1 MADACCDPLM
11 DLSQSQAKQ
20 RRVLGT
26 VLVINI
32 ATFAMMAYA
41 AWQARSTSL
50 LSGGLDNFGDALT
63 YALSLAVVGA
73 SVAAQSRV
81 ALVKGLLIMG
91 AAVGVAIQLVYR
103 MLNPTVPV
111 FETMGIAGLINLGA
125 NAVCLA
131 LLTPY
136 RRGDVNMASAWECS
150 RNDIVEGFA
159 VLAAA
164 AAVAIFDAGWPDL
177 AIAAGLLVL
186 FVRSSI
192 RVLREAV
199 KGLRQGG
206 SKHGMARV
214 QDPVCKCHLDP
225 SQTQHRSTHQGIPF
239 HFCDAACKE
248 RFDADPAAFA
258 RDRQLPVV
266 KD

>member
-11 DLSQSQAKQ
+11 DLSQSHAKQ
-20 RRVLGT
+20 RRVLGI
-26 VLVINI
+26 VLAINV
-32 ATFAMMAYA
+32 ATFGMMVYA
-41 AWQARSTSL
+41 AWHARSTSL

-73 SVAAQSRV
+73 SVVAQSRV

-91 AAVGVAIQLVYR
+91 AAAAVAIQLAYR
-103 MLNPTVPV
+103 LTNPTVPV
-111 FETMGIAGLINLGA
+111 FETMGIAGLVNLGA

-150 RNDIVEGFA
+150 RNDIIEGFA

-164 AAVAIFDAGWPDL
+164 GAVAVFDAGWPDL
-177 AIAAGLLVL
+177 VIAAGLLVL
-186 FVRSSI
+186 FVRSSQ

-199 KGLRQGG
+199 KGLRPSSREPGA
-206 SKHGMARV
+206 KRV
-214 QDPVCKCHLDP
+214 QDPVCRCYVDP
-225 SQTQHRSTHQGIPF
+225 NTARYRSEHQGATF
-239 HFCDAACKE
+239 HFCAEGCKR
-248 RFDADPAAFA
+248 RFDAHPAAFDLA
-258 RDRQLPVV
+258 GQLPLV

>member
-11 DLSQSQAKQ
+11 DLSQSQGRQ
-20 RRVLGT
+20 RRVLGI
-26 VLVINI
+26 VLAINI

-41 AWQARSTSL
+41 AWRARSTSL

-91 AAVGVAIQLVYR
+91 AAAGVAIQLVYR
-103 MLNPTVPV
+103 LVNPAVPV
-111 FETMGIAGLINLGA
+111 FETMGIAGLVNLGA
-125 NAVCLA
+125 NAICLA

-186 FVRSSI
+186 FVRSSQ

-199 KGLRQGG
+199 KGLRQDGRQRG
-206 SKHGMARV
+206 ATRV
-214 QDPVCKCHLDP
+214 QDPVCKCYIDP
-225 SQTQHRSTHQGIPF
+225 STAHHRSDHQGGTF
-239 HFCDAACKE
+239 HFCAEGCKK
-248 RFDADPAAFA
+248 RFDADPAAF
-258 RDRQLPVV
+258 DRSRRLPLA